1 MQSDRIS
8 RTRPPV
14 PRALTLAV
22 AAAFATVLAGCAVG
36 PDYTATGRRDP
47 CRRTRKPLLAGKS
60 RSPPIRHDR
69 GDWWTIYNDP
79 QLERARRQA
88 ERVEPDHRAVRRRLS
103 AGAGAGRRS
112 TRGVFP
118 DRRRVGRRNA
128 FGQRQFDGRQRDHG
142 IEPLG
147 HQQQLQ
153 RATRRELGT
162 GPVGLASA
170 RSVNAQKAGQQGA
183 AADLANARLS
193 AQATLA
199 QTYFSL
205 RALDSTQKLLDDT
218 VAAYQRSLQLTQ
230 NQYAAGVAARS
241 DVIQA
246 QTQLQSA
253 QASAIDNGV
262 QRAQDEHAIAVLVG
276 EPASTFA
283 IPPMPLTATPPA
295 VPAQMPSALL
305 ERRPDIASAERK
317 AAAANEQIGVAI
329 AAFFP
334 SLTLSATGGFESS
347 VFSQLLTSPSRFWTL
362 GPQLAA
368 TIFDAGLRQAQTEAA
383 RATYDQDVA
392 TYRQTMLAAFQD
404 VEDNL
409 ASQRILEQEIVVQR
423 QAVDSA
429 RQALAIVTNE
439 YKAGTVGY
447 VNVLTAQTTAFTA
460 EQKLESIAG
469 QRMVSSVGLVK
480 ALGGGWDASQMNR
493 ETGDVAAP
501 APLPAVVGDAGGAK
515 RCDAA
520 TSAEQLGA
528 RFAKAQQKRHGR
540 AMRPCLFFI
549 ARACNARTFSV
560 RTSARPYPV
569 RLAAPTGSAVPRD
582 CRALPARRSPMP

>member
-1 MQSDRIS
+1 MQFERIA
-8 RTRPPV
+8 RARALA
-14 PRALTLAV
+14 PRALTIAV
-22 AAAFATVLAGCAVG
+22 AAALATLLASCAVG
-36 PDYTATGRRDP
+36 PDYKRPAAEIPASYKEAAPGWKVAQPADQQ
-47 CRRTRKPLLAGKS
+47 
-60 RSPPIRHDR
+60 DR
-69 GDWWTIYNDP
+69 GDWWTIYQDP
-79 QLERARRQA
+79 QLNALEDKLNASNQTIAQFAAAYRQA
-88 ERVEPDHRAVRRRLS
+88 RALVGEARAAYFPTVGASAGVTRSGYGASSSSNSTTTSSRSGISNSYNVQLDASWEPDLWGSV
-103 AGAGAGRRS
+103 
-112 TRGVFP
+112 T
-118 DRRRVGRRNA
+118 
-128 FGQRQFDGRQRDHG
+128 
-142 IEPLG
+142 
-147 HQQQLQ
+147 
-153 RATRRELGT
+153 
-162 GPVGLASA
+162 
-170 RSVNAQKAGQQGA
+170 RSVNSQKAGQQGA

-205 RALDSTQKLLDDT
+205 RSLDSTQKLLDDT

-253 QASAIDNGV
+253 QAAAIDNGV

-276 EPASTFA
+276 EPASTFS
-283 IPPMPLTATPPA
+283 IPPMPLAATPPA

-334 SLTLSATGGFESS
+334 SLTLSATGGFQNS
-347 VFSQLLTSPSRFWTL
+347 VFSQLLTLPSRFWTL
-362 GPQLAA
+362 GPQLAG
-368 TIFDAGLRQAQTEAA
+368 TIFDAGLREAKTEAA
-383 RATYDQDVA
+383 RAAYDQDVA
-392 TYRQTMLAAFQD
+392 TYRQTILAAFQD

-447 VNVLTAQTTAFTA
+447 VNVLTAQTTAFLA
-460 EQKLESIAG
+460 EQKLESLAG

-493 ETGDVAAP
+493 ETGDMAAP
-501 APLPAVVGDAGGAK
+501 APLPAASATPVAQSGA
-515 RCDAA
+515 
-520 TSAEQLGA
+520 TPQP
-528 RFAKAQQKRHGR
+528 AQS
-540 AMRPCLFFI
+540 
-549 ARACNARTFSV
+549 N
-560 RTSARPYPV
+560 
-569 RLAAPTGSAVPRD
+569 
-582 CRALPARRSPMP
+582 

>member
-8 RTRPPV
+8 RARLLA
-14 PRALTLAV
+14 PRALTIAV
-22 AAAFATVLAGCAVG
+22 AAALASLLAACVVG
-36 PDYTATGRRDP
+36 PDYKRPAAEIPASYKEAAPGWKVAQPADQQ
-47 CRRTRKPLLAGKS
+47 
-60 RSPPIRHDR
+60 DR
-69 GDWWTIYNDP
+69 GAWWTIYEDP
-79 QLERARRQA
+79 QLNALEERLNTANQTVAQFAAAYRQA
-88 ERVEPDHRAVRRRLS
+88 RALVGEARAAYFPTIGAS
-103 AGAGAGRRS
+103 AGATRS
-112 TRGVFP
+112 GNGTSSSGGTTGSTSRSRVSNSFNVQLDASWEP
-118 DRRRVGRRNA
+118 DLWGSV
-128 FGQRQFDGRQRDHG
+128 
-142 IEPLG
+142 
-147 HQQQLQ
+147 
-153 RATRRELGT
+153 T
-162 GPVGLASA
+162 
-170 RSVNAQKAGQQGA
+170 RSVNAQKAGQQSA

-199 QTYFSL
+199 QTYFAL

-253 QASAIDNGV
+253 QAAAIDNGV

-276 EPASTFA
+276 EPASSFSL
-283 IPPMPLTATPPA
+283 PPMPLTATPPA

-334 SLTLSATGGFESS
+334 SLTLSATGGFENS
-347 VFSQLLTSPSRFWTL
+347 VFSQLLTAPSRFWTV

-368 TIFDAGLRQAQTEAA
+368 TLFDAGLRQAQTDAA
-383 RATYDQDVA
+383 RAAYDGNVA
-392 TYRQTMLAAFQD
+392 TYRQTVLAAFQD

-409 ASQRILEQEIVVQR
+409 ASQRILEQEIVVQQ

-460 EQKLESIAG
+460 EQKLETIAG

-501 APLPAVVGDAGGAK
+501 APLPASSAAPVAQSG
-515 RCDAA
+515 A
-520 TSAEQLGA
+520 TS
-528 RFAKAQQKRHGR
+528 
-540 AMRPCLFFI
+540 P
-549 ARACNARTFSV
+549 ARTH
-560 RTSARPYPV
+560 AE
-569 RLAAPTGSAVPRD
+569 
-582 CRALPARRSPMP
+582 

>member
-1 MQSDRIS
+1 MQSDRIARA
-8 RTRPPV
+8 RTLV
-14 PRALTLAV
+14 PRALTIAVTAALASLL
-22 AAAFATVLAGCAVG
+22 AACVVG
-36 PDYTATGRRDP
+36 PDYKRPAAEIPASYKEAAPGWKVAEPADQQ
-47 CRRTRKPLLAGKS
+47 
-60 RSPPIRHDR
+60 DR
-69 GDWWTIYNDP
+69 GAWWTIYQDP
-79 QLERARRQA
+79 QLNALEDKLNVANQTVAQYAAAYRQA
-88 ERVEPDHRAVRRRLS
+88 RALVGEARAAYFPTIGAS
-103 AGAGAGRRS
+103 AGATRS
-112 TRGVFP
+112 GNGSSSSGNSTTATSRSGVNNSF
-118 DRRRVGRRNA
+118 NA
-128 FGQRQFDGRQRDHG
+128 
-142 IEPLG
+142 
-147 HQQQLQ
+147 QLQ
-153 RATRRELGT
+153 
-162 GPVGLASA
+162 ASWEPDLWGSVT
-170 RSVNAQKAGQQGA
+170 RSVNSQKAGQQGA

-205 RALDSTQKLLDDT
+205 RALDSSQKLLDDT

-253 QASAIDNGV
+253 QAAAIDNGV

-283 IPPMPLTATPPA
+283 IPPSPLTATPPA
-295 VPAQMPSALL
+295 VPEQMPSALL

-334 SLTLSATGGFESS
+334 TLTLSATGGYENS
-347 VFSQLLTSPSRFWTL
+347 VFSQLLTMPSRFWTV

-368 TIFDAGLRQAQTEAA
+368 TLFDAGLRQAKTEAA
-383 RATYDQDVA
+383 RAAYDQDVA
-392 TYRQTMLAAFQD
+392 NYRQTVLAAFQD

-460 EQKLESIAG
+460 EQKLETIAG

-480 ALGGGWDASQMNR
+480 ALGGGWDIAQMNR
-493 ETGDVAAP
+493 ETGDVVAP
-501 APLPAVVGDAGGAK
+501 APLPA
-515 RCDAA
+515 
-520 TSAEQLGA
+520 S
-528 RFAKAQQKRHGR
+528 
-540 AMRPCLFFI
+540 
-549 ARACNARTFSV
+549 
-560 RTSARPYPV
+560 
-569 RLAAPTGSAVPRD
+569 SAVPVPV
-582 CRALPARRSPMP
+582 AQSGATPPEMQASQNK

>member
-8 RTRPPV
+8 RARTLA
-14 PRALTLAV
+14 PRALTIAV
-22 AAAFATVLAGCAVG
+22 AAALAGLLSACVVG
-36 PDYTATGRRDP
+36 PDYKRPAATIPASYKEAAPGWKVAEPADQ
-47 CRRTRKPLLAGKS
+47 
-60 RSPPIRHDR
+60 HDR
-69 GDWWTIYNDP
+69 GDWWTIYEDP
-79 QLERARRQA
+79 QLNALEDRLNTANQTVAQFAAAYRQA
-88 ERVEPDHRAVRRRLS
+88 RALVGEARAAYFPTIGAS
-103 AGAGAGRRS
+103 AGATRS
-112 TRGVFP
+112 GNGSSSSRGSTATTSRSGISNSFNVQLDASWEP
-118 DRRRVGRRNA
+118 DLWGSV
-128 FGQRQFDGRQRDHG
+128 
-142 IEPLG
+142 
-147 HQQQLQ
+147 
-153 RATRRELGT
+153 T
-162 GPVGLASA
+162 
-170 RSVNAQKAGQQGA
+170 RSVNSQKAGQQSA

-253 QASAIDNGV
+253 QAAAIDNGV

-276 EPASTFA
+276 EPASTFS

-334 SLTLSATGGFESS
+334 SLTLSASGGFENS
-347 VFSQLLTSPSRFWTL
+347 VFSQLLTAPSRFWTL

-368 TIFDAGLRQAQTEAA
+368 TLFDAGLRQAQTDAA
-383 RATYDQDVA
+383 RAAYDGDVA
-392 TYRQTMLAAFQD
+392 SYRQTVLAAFQD

-460 EQKLESIAG
+460 EQKLENIAG

-501 APLPAVVGDAGGAK
+501 APLPA
-515 RCDAA
+515 
-520 TSAEQLGA
+520 SA
-528 RFAKAQQKRHGR
+528 
-540 AMRPCLFFI
+540 
-549 ARACNARTFSV
+549 
-560 RTSARPYPV
+560 
-569 RLAAPTGSAVPRD
+569 AAPV
-582 CRALPARRSPMP
+582 ARNGATPPSQMHNE